1 MIGVFPG
8 RNVINYSRLELV
20 KSNQHQASRLPETR
34 ETFTANFTKLDLTN
48 IDKNKLVSR
57 D

>member
-20 KSNQHQASRLPETR
+20 KSNQRQASRLPETR
-34 ETFTANFTKLDLTN
+34 ETSTANFTKLDLIN
-48 IDKNKLVSR
+48 IDKNKLVLR